1 MITSKQ
7 EYASFCKHVHHHIS
21 AQNQSIKL
29 GSLRERIAS
38 AFQYRTVSALL
49 SDLPVELSSNF
60 ILALL
65 ESLREKHRI
74 TPGIA
79 LASFPLPADF
89 PLSDSEKEIFWRAL
103 VLKMASREDAVLFS
117 FSGITPESLAASSAP
132 QGFCPDGSGGWY
144 CDTHSEISEVMEG
157 VSIKPAA
164 LFPVELA
171 TTELANQIASNIKTA
186 CMTFWSNE
194 RAYSVYH
201 AVAALL
207 RESVHDENGKSIDV
221 SNLLS
226 TKLKDAYPKLK
237 QLTSSK
243 LNTLARMNSPF
254 LPYSISRRPTSF
266 EDRLLDD
273 LAQNIT
279 GNFLLHDKS
288 VEIEASFW
296 RPLSQVQP
304 CSEHYLR
311 EREKFYKPFIYS
323 EAFMQALRNLAV
335 EWVSSRKEWNL
346 PLENLAVIPFESSS
360 TECNRYYRTTET
372 AMEQVSDSG
381 LTVWISP
388 FSRSQDE
395 LGYHDDEP
403 DEVPSISEFVDFD
416 EKMVRADLQQDIDDG
431 EIDEANLEA
440 IIEDIKA
447 EALAA
452 AEEAYYDAKD
462 KQPFVSPF
470 VIENFALD
478 RVNEN
483 DETEL
488 VIAGTYFS
496 ELASVSSLGRHY
508 DLMDSLTRGL
518 SQLSSFIKQFNV
530 QFNRV
535 VGDVFFI
542 EDLFLTKSFSPE
554 SFVRTLILAFNN
566 ADRYLEDTVIIIDE
580 SALTDSYFIGA
591 PYGSSVVLQER
602 YESFVRS
609 ILDELEPHCLEC
621 HYIFQE

>member
-7 EYASFCKHVHHHIS
+7 EYASFCQHIHHHIT

-29 GSLRERIAS
+29 GSLRERVAS
-38 AFQYRTVSALL
+38 AFHYRTVSALL

-60 ILALL
+60 IPAFL
-65 ESLREKHRI
+65 ESLRDQHRVTTNI
-74 TPGIA
+74 T
-79 LASFPLPADF
+79 LASFPLPVDF
-89 PLSDSEKEIFWRAL
+89 PLSDSEKELFWRAL
-103 VLKMASREDAVLFS
+103 VSKTVGRVDAVFLS
-117 FSGITPESLAASSAP
+117 FSGITPESLATSSAP
-132 QGFCPDGSGGWY
+132 QGFSPDGSGGWY
-144 CDTHSEISEVMEG
+144 CEKHSVISENIESI
-157 VSIKPAA
+157 SIKPTV
-164 LFPVELA
+164 LFPLELA
-171 TTELANQIASNIKTA
+171 TTELANQIAANIKNA
-186 CMTFWSNE
+186 CMNFWSNE
-194 RAYSVYH
+194 SSNSIYI
-201 AVAALL
+201 AVAALF
-207 RESVHDENGKSIDV
+207 RESVDDENGMGIDV
-221 SNLLS
+221 SHLLS

-237 QLTSSK
+237 RLTSSK
-243 LNTLARMNSPF
+243 LNKLAGMNSLF

-266 EDRLLDD
+266 EDRLLDG

-288 VEIEASFW
+288 EETEASFW
-296 RPLSQVQP
+296 EPLSQVQP
-304 CSEHYLR
+304 CSEYYLR

-346 PLENLAVIPFESSS
+346 ALENLAVIPIESSS
-360 TECNRYYRTTET
+360 AECNRYYRLTET
-372 AMEQVSDSG
+372 TMEQVSDSD

-395 LGYHDDEP
+395 FGYHDDEP
-403 DEVPSISEFVDFD
+403 DVVPPISEFVDFD
-416 EKMVRADLQQDIDDG
+416 EKMVRADLQQDIDD
-431 EIDEANLEA
+431 EANLEA
-440 IIEDIKA
+440 IIEDIEA
-447 EALAA
+447 EALAT
-452 AEEAYYDAKD
+452 AEEAYYDAKE

-470 VIENFALD
+470 VIEKFALD
-478 RVNEN
+478 RVNKN

-518 SQLSSFIKQFNV
+518 SKLSSFIKQFNE
-530 QFNRV
+530 QFNGV
-535 VGDVFFI
+535 IGDVFFI
-542 EDLFLTKSFSPE
+542 EDLFLTRSFSPE

-591 PYGSSVVLQER
+591 PYGSSGVLQER